1 MKKLRVTARVY
12 DTTTFEYVQRHAEIP
27 IPDEVVEIL
36 NNAKRD
42 ENGSTI
48 HAFGHGDK
56 DHKEFLKSLKTP
68 LRNTKRYHIDPQLA
82 LIDVD
87 ENGNKTIVGGWM
99 GM

>member
-12 DTTTFEYVQRHAEIP
+12 DTTTMEFVQRHAEIP
-27 IPDEVVEIL
+27 IPDEVVEL
-36 NNAKRD
+36 LVFSN

-48 HAFGHGDK
+48 NAFGHGDK
-56 DHKEFLKSLKTP
+56 DQKEFLKSLKTP
-68 LRNTKRYHIDPQLA
+68 LRNTKRYHIDPQLS

-87 ENGNKTIVGGWM
+87 ENGNETIVGGWM